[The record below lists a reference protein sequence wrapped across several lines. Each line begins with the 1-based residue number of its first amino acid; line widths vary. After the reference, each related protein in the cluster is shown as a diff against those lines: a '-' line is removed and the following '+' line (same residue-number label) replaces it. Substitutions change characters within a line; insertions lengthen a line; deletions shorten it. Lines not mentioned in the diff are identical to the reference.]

1 MQHITAR
8 ATLKLR
14 HDRARFDEATGL
26 WTYDR
31 GEEETYRNILT
42 DAGRV
47 TIHTFIYG
55 KAADRVAASL
65 GSGLHFIAL
74 SPDGTFPDVA
84 DTTLPG
90 ELVADGLER
99 VEGTVTLPTGSGT
112 ETLITNS
119 FTYTGVASQVVQKT
133 ALFDAISGG
142 NMAHEILFT
151 QKTLATNDVLNF
163 TFSIQLS

>member
-14 HDRARFDEATGL
+14 HDRARLDKATGL

-42 DAGRV
+42 NAGRV
-47 TIHTFIYG
+47 VIHTFIYG
-55 KAADRVAASL
+55 TAADRAAASL
-65 GSGLHFIAL
+65 GAGLHFIAL
-74 SPDGTFPDVA
+74 SPDGTVPNPA
-84 DTTLPG
+84 DTSLSG
-90 ELVADGLER
+90 ELVSDGLER
-99 VEGTVTLPTGSGT
+99 VEGVVTLPTGSGI
-112 ETLITNS
+112 ETTISNS
-119 FTYTGVASQVVQKT
+119 FTYTGVAPQAVQKT
-133 ALFDAISGG
+133 ALFDALSGG

-163 TFSIQLS
+163 TFTIQLT